1 MLDRRGHV
9 AMISGANRGI
19 GRAIARR
26 LAAEG
31 WCLSLGLRR
40 PEALAAPEAG
50 ALVQRYDAADAGSAA
65 DWTAATLARFG
76 RIDAVVANAG
86 ILLPGALPGADAA
99 AVEAMWRVNALGP
112 LRLVQAAWEAL
123 KAGGSGR
130 FVAIASLSG
139 KRTTGPNVGYAMS
152 KFALVGL
159 ANQVKR
165 DGWPFGIRASALCPS
180 YVATD
185 MSAGASASAAE
196 MTQPEDLAV
205 LVATLLALPNSAAVA
220 EVVVNWRLEAGF

>member
-1 MLDRRGHV
+1 MLDRQGHD

-19 GRAIARR
+19 GREIARR

-31 WCLSLGLRR
+31 WRLSLGLRR
-40 PEALAAPEAG
+40 PEALAAAEEG
-50 ALVQRYDAADAGSAA
+50 ALLQRYDATEAASAVA
-65 DWTAATLARFG
+65 WTAATLARFG

-86 ILLPGALPGADAA
+86 VLLPSALPGADAA
-99 AVEAMWRVNALGP
+99 AVETMWRVNALAP
-112 LRLVQAAWEAL
+112 LQLVQAAWEPL
-123 KAGGSGR
+123 KASGSGR

-152 KFALVGL
+152 KFALIGL

-196 MTQPEDLAV
+196 MTQPEDIAT
-205 LVATLLALPNSAAVA
+205 LVATLLALPNSASVA